1 MIRRLLAIAG
11 AALMA
16 ASVPLFAGVAEAAPA
31 VLVSVVHDG
40 PDEVEVGG
48 TAVFE
53 LTATREFSSTNP
65 LLQMSVV
72 LGDGCDGVT
81 ISPLSVV
88 FRFDEAGPATYTR
101 EFSVSGLAS
110 GVCTYSVVVQNLHGA
125 DEPHTGLED
134 GTITVGDPPPT
145 SPPTTV
151 GPSTSAP
158 VTTVP
163 VTTVPAIE
171 TSTTDAESGS
181 VLPEAGDTSKD
192 STVVAMMMATLG
204 GVAVA
209 LALRIKPA

>member
-1 MIRRLLAIAG
+1 
-11 AALMA
+11 MA

-31 VLVSVVHDG
+31 VLVTVAHDG
-40 PDEVEVGG
+40 PDSVEVGG

-65 LLQMSVV
+65 LLQLSIVP
-72 LGDGCDGVT
+72 GDGCDGIT

-88 FRFDEAGPATYTR
+88 FRFEEAGPATYTR

-110 GVCTYSVVVQNLHGA
+110 GVCTYSVVVQNLHGR

-145 SPPTTV
+145 TPPTTV
-151 GPSTSAP
+151 APSTTAP
-158 VTTVP
+158 ATTVP

-171 TSTTDAESGS
+171 TTTTDAESGS

-192 STVVAMMMATLG
+192 RTVVAMMLATLG

-209 LALRIKPA
+209 LALRTKPA